1 MALDLAVTLAYLED
15 IEVTKS
21 GSAAE
26 VVSDLRS
33 NWAPAQ
39 FRRNSGDLGSG
50 GECLPIL
57 EASQQY
63 SEKNRQTYLPISD
76 TKFIKVSAIL
86 ITISV

>member
-39 FRRNSGDLGSG
+39 FRRNSGDLGSD

-57 EASQQY
+57 EASQQF
-63 SEKNRQTYLPISD
+63 SEKIVKLIFRFQTQNLS
-76 TKFIKVSAIL
+76 KFQQF
-86 ITISV
+86 